1 MTLGLWV
8 VAMAASVVPV
18 AITIGGLWHL
28 HRRMDTAAHAAAGV
42 AIGAVSM
49 ALVRVPLVA
58 YVTALGLALFWEWLE
73 PRLHI
78 FGATGP
84 QDTEADIGVVVAAAA
99 LVAIL
104 A

>member
-1 MTLGLWV
+1 MTLALWF
-8 VAMAASVVPV
+8 VATAAAVVPV

-28 HRRMDTAAHAAAGV
+28 HRRMDTLAHATAGV
-42 AIGAVSM
+42 AIGAVTM
-49 ALVRVPLVA
+49 ALVGIPLVA
-58 YVTALGLALFWEWLE
+58 YATALVLALFWEWLE

-99 LVAIL
+99 LIALL